1 MNTEELSNRLTQ
13 ILTGITSGEPN
24 LNIIQGFLSKT
35 SNQTIITKSQ
45 SQT

>member
-24 LNIIQGFLSKT
+24 PNIIQGFIEDF
-35 SNQTIITKSQ
+35 NIEREYCEY
-45 SQT
+45 

>member
-24 LNIIQGFLSKT
+24 PNIIQGALSKT
-35 SNQTIITKSQ
+35 FQRLQHIP
-45 SQT
+45 